1 MLRSIPIAALGLLAA
16 CGAPPERF
24 AAPLAPP
31 GARVPVAVGTLEV
44 RMVSLP
50 SYARDEE
57 IWIETAAGTLTAD
70 ARRLWADDPARG
82 LTQDLAR
89 QLAAM
94 TGARV
99 AAEPWPFAD
108 LPAAR
113 LELRLDTFVAGADG
127 RFRIGG
133 QYFLASE
140 SGTRDRTGPFEISAP
155 IAPESGVPGIA
166 AARAQATR
174 DLARFLARAAL

>member
-1 MLRSIPIAALGLLAA
+1 MQRSILIVALGVLAA

-24 AAPLAPP
+24 AAPLAPA
-31 GARVPVAVGTLEV
+31 GARIDVAVRSLEV
-44 RMVSLP
+44 RLVSLP
-50 SYARDEE
+50 AYARDEE

-113 LELRLDTFVAGADG
+113 LEVRLDSFVAGVDG
-127 RFRIGG
+127 RFRIAG
-133 QYFLASE
+133 QYIVASE
-140 SGTRDRTGPFEISAP
+140 SGARDRAAPFEVSAP

-166 AARAQATR
+166 VARAQATR
-174 DLARFLARAAL
+174 DLARLIAREGL